1 MTALLERLLSIP
13 PVWVYVVVTL
23 LVLVE
28 DALFVGF
35 LVPAE
40 TAVVL
45 GGVAAEQGRVDVW
58 VLGALVVAA
67 AIVGDSLGYELG
79 RRVGPRLLASRIAQ
93 KRRAGIDSARDTL
106 ARRGGPAV
114 LLARLTAFLRAVT
127 PALAGVARMR
137 YRTFLTWN
145 AIGGVLWGVGVVLLG
160 YLAGASWE
168 TVAATVGRTGAVVA
182 VVVVVL
188 GVVVWRV
195 RRHRRP
201 QDGRG
206 SGDPAGPHVAALV
219 DAGDRDRPAADAGVH
234 HLAVADVHADVAD
247 R

>member
-1 MTALLERLLSIP
+1 VTALLERLLSIP
-13 PVWVYVVVTL
+13 PVWVYAVVTL

-67 AIVGDSLGYELG
+67 AVVGDSLGYELG

-93 KRRAGIDSARDTL
+93 GRRAGIDSARDTL

-145 AIGGVLWGVGVVLLG
+145 ALGGVLWGVGVVLLG
-160 YLAGASWE
+160 YLAGASWA

-182 VVVVVL
+182 AVVVVL

-195 RRHRRP
+195 RAHRRP
-201 QDGRG
+201 QA

-219 DAGDRDRPAADAGVH
+219 DAGDRDRPAADARVH

>member
-58 VLGALVVAA
+58 VLGGLVVAA
-67 AIVGDSLGYELG
+67 AVIGDSLGYELG

-145 AIGGVLWGVGVVLLG
+145 AIGGVVWGVGVVLLG

-182 VVVVVL
+182 AVVVVL

-195 RRHRRP
+195 RKHRD
-201 QDGRG
+201 QQQG
-206 SGDPAGPHVAALV
+206 SGDATGSDVPALV

>member
-45 GGVAAEQGRVDVW
+45 GGVAAEQGRVSVW
-58 VLGALVVAA
+58 LLGGLVVAA
-67 AIVGDSLGYELG
+67 AIIGDSLGYELG
-79 RRVGPRLLASRIAQ
+79 RRVGPRLLASKLAQ
-93 KRRAGIDSARDTL
+93 KRKEGIDSARDTL

-137 YRTFLTWN
+137 YRTFLVWN
-145 AIGGVLWGVGVVLLG
+145 AIGGVVWGVGVVLLG

-168 TVAATVGRTGAVVA
+168 SVASKVGTTGAVVA

-188 GVVVWRV
+188 GVVVWKV
-195 RRHRRP
+195 RSHRRE
-201 QDGRG
+201 QG
-206 SGDPAGPHVAALV
+206 SGDPARSGVAPLV
-219 DAGDRDRPAADAGVH
+219 DARDRDRPAADAGVH

>member
-58 VLGALVVAA
+58 VLGGLVVAA
-67 AIVGDSLGYELG
+67 AVIGDSLGYELG

-93 KRRAGIDSARDTL
+93 KRKAGIDSARDTL

-145 AIGGVLWGVGVVLLG
+145 AIGGVVWGVGVVLLG

-182 VVVVVL
+182 AVVVVL

-195 RRHRRP
+195 RKHRH
-201 QDGRG
+201 QQQG
-206 SGDPAGPHVAALV
+206 SGDATGSGVPALV